1 MVGKSV
7 PSNEMLLVSA
17 AHQRGAEAAK
27 FHGSLASLAGT
38 ALSPFCPQIVST
50 QSSLSS
56 CFRIQLFMAMVC
68 VCVCLANQM
77 QVISVPSLKRLFL
90 NSREK

>member
-68 VCVCLANQM
+68 VCVSGKPDAGDLCPIPKTF
-77 QVISVPSLKRLFL
+77 VS
-90 NSREK
+90 

>member
-7 PSNEMLLVSA
+7 FSNEMLLVSA

-27 FHGSLASLAGT
+27 FHGSMASLAGT

-68 VCVCLANQM
+68 VCVSGKTDAGDLCPIPKTF
-77 QVISVPSLKRLFL
+77 VS
-90 NSREK
+90 